1 MTQQTHPVV
10 VGVDGSAQSWQAV
23 HAAAWEATQRG
34 VPMLLT
40 HGYARDYPYLWY
52 GWTPPFV
59 APVYD
64 GEPPA
69 KAGLDEA
76 ANRVRAAYPD
86 LAVEVRLSSAAG
98 APALIEASANAALV
112 VVGARG
118 QGGFAG
124 LSIGS
129 VAAQTAA
136 HAAVPVLVVR
146 PPVPDDPE
154 PDVTRPARPVP
165 HPGPVVVGV
174 EGSPESDA
182 AIGFAFEAAAHRHVA
197 LVALHVWW
205 ALPPGNLGPTRPG
218 QYHDAEARD
227 EARRLTAELIAGWSG
242 TYPDVPVE
250 LRPVASMN
258 PSYELIQASAEA
270 GLIVVGSRG
279 RGGFTGLLLGSVGR
293 DLVGHADAPVAVVHR
308 PVRP

>member
-1 MTQQTHPVV
+1 MTQQSHPVV

-23 HAAAWEATQRG
+23 HVAAWEAAQRG
-34 VPMLLT
+34 LPVLLT

-69 KAGLDEA
+69 KAGLDET
-76 ANRVRAAYPD
+76 ANRVRAAYPEV
-86 LAVEVRLSSAAG
+86 AVDVRLSSRAG
-98 APALIEASANAALV
+98 AQALIEASAGAALV

-118 QGGFAG
+118 HGGFSG

-136 HAAVPVLVVR
+136 HAAAPVLVVR
-146 PPVPDDPE
+146 PPVPDDPA

-174 EGSPESDA
+174 DGSAESNA
-182 AIGFAFEAAAHRHVA
+182 AIGFAFEAAAHRRVA
-197 LVALHVWW
+197 LVALHAWW
-205 ALPPGNLGPTRPG
+205 ALPPDNLGPTRPG
-218 QYHDAEARD
+218 HYHDTEASD
-227 EARRLTAELIAGWSG
+227 EARRLTAELVAGWSG
-242 TYPDVPVE
+242 TYPDVAVE

-258 PSYELIQASAEA
+258 PSYDLIKASADA

-293 DLVGHADAPVAVVHR
+293 DLVGHADAPVAVVHATVN
-308 PVRP
+308 P